1 MNEALLVAV
10 VLLWVLVIALVV
22 AVFALARQIG
32 VLYERV
38 APMGALMMDEGPKV
52 GDLAPVFNLATL
64 GGTRV
69 QLGAPGSHSTLM
81 FFVSPTC
88 PVCKKLMPVLRSSAK
103 VESAWLRVVLAS
115 DGDEAKQRA
124 FYEKAALADFP
135 YVLSTELG
143 MAYKVAKLPFA
154 VLLDEQGRVRAKG
167 LINSREQLESLFTAK
182 DLGVGSIQ
190 EYLQKA

>member
-52 GDLAPVFNLATL
+52 GDVAPVFNLATL

>member
-1 MNEALLVAV
+1 MNEALIVAV